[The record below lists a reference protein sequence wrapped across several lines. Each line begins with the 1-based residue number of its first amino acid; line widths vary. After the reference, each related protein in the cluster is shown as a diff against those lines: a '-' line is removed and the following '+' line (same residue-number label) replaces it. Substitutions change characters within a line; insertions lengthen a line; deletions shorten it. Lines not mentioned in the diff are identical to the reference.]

1 MAGEG
6 EAAADGDG
14 LLRLPEEDPGGTGQV
29 VASCHQGISDSSHY
43 PVQYLKVFIRYTTE
57 ALQNKIE

>member
-14 LLRLPEEDPGGTGQV
+14 LLRLHEEDPGGTKQI
-29 VASCHQGISDSSHY
+29 VASSHQRISDSSHY
-43 PVQYLKVFIRYTTE
+43 PVQYLKVLISYTTE